1 MQFQSICSKW
11 SKRLTLTLSANDI
24 EAARNI
30 LHGQGYSIIELHE
43 AVIDSVSSEWNF
55 FYFDARVNGILQSGK
70 IQSTDIFKSYK
81 KLTEDLKYNIIYI
94 YTNEWM
100 PEESKKIIT
109 AKVKDWY
116 RLYKESLGE
125 DMDEQDILRSKTE
138 DQQEMQEI
146 SGEVLKEIE
155 KYSKVIDSSIEK
167 IQNIFLRYHDKI
179 TPEHKVNLENLENS
193 LIQSKWTKN
202 LWKISTT
209 VENGLKMI
217 WETEL
222 ALMKTGMT
230 DEKQKF
236 IDETNAL
243 LKKVWSHDRIE
254 VESEKKDTIE
264 YKLNHLFDK
273 TKKIDPIKVPWDV
286 NISTNPVKKDTNSFI
301 YFKNKRELDIY
312 KKKLN
317 TTEIDIIKK
326 FLTFQF
332 SQWKKLLLKKKLIS
346 QNIEIIDNRINNRV
360 ISYTKILHGIEYYID
375 GIFNFIRSTTS
386 VLIYTIF
393 LYTITYIVLYTL
405 DILNILDVQFQWK
418 SILFITLFTITT
430 LLFSYMRWI
439 KSTAIVLP
447 ILIFTL
453 YFLSINF

>member
-1 MQFQSICSKW
+1 MQFQATCSKW

-24 EAARNI
+24 EAARSI
-30 LHGQGYSIIELHE
+30 LHGQGYSIIELYE
-43 AVIDSVSSEWNF
+43 SVATENTTGWNF

-81 KLTEDLKYNIIYI
+81 KLTEDLKYDVTYI

-100 PEESKKIIT
+100 PEESKKVIT
-109 AKVKDWY
+109 AKVKDGY

-125 DMDEQDILRSKTE
+125 DMDEQDDLRSKTV

-146 SGEVLKEIE
+146 SWEVLKEIE

-179 TPEHKVNLENLENS
+179 TPEQKLNLENLENS
-193 LIQSKWTKN
+193 LIQTKWTKN
-202 LWKISTT
+202 LGKMATT
-209 VENGLKMI
+209 VENGLRMI

-230 DEKQKF
+230 DEKQKYL
-236 IDETNAL
+236 DETNAL
-243 LKKVWSHDRIE
+243 LKKVGSHDRIE
-254 VESEKKDTIE
+254 SETEKQDTLE
-264 YKLNHLFDK
+264 YKLNHLFEK
-273 TKKIDPIKVPWDV
+273 PKKVESASVPGATPV
-286 NISTNPVKKDTNSFI
+286 ATNSLKKDTNSFI
-301 YFKNKRELDIY
+301 YFKNKRELNIY

-332 SQWKKLLLKKKLIS
+332 SQWKKLLLKKKLIA

-360 ISYTKILHGIEYYID
+360 ISYTKILHGIEYHINN
-375 GIFNFIRSTTS
+375 IFHIVGMIASI
-386 VLIYTIF
+386 LIYTIF
-393 LYTITYIVLYTL
+393 LYTLAYIVLHTL
-405 DILNILDVQFQWK
+405 DMIGILDNQFQWK

-430 LLFSYMRWI
+430 FFLSYMRGI
-439 KSTAIVLP
+439 KSTIVTLP
-447 ILIFTL
+447 VLIYCI
-453 YFLSINF
+453 YFLSLNF

>member
-1 MQFQSICSKW
+1 MQFQAICSKW

-24 EAARNI
+24 EAARSI
-30 LHGQGYSIIELHE
+30 LHGQWYSIIELNE
-43 AVIDSVSSEWNF
+43 ATLNNNSTLGNF

-81 KLTEDLKYNIIYI
+81 KLTEDLKYEVMYI
-94 YTNEWM
+94 YTNEGM

-109 AKVKDWY
+109 AKVKDGY
-116 RLYKESLGE
+116 RLYKESLWE
-125 DMDEQDILRSKTE
+125 DMDEQDDLKSKTE

-179 TPEHKVNLENLENS
+179 TPEQKINLENLENS
-193 LIQSKWTKN
+193 LIQAKGTKN

-209 VENGLKMI
+209 VENWLRMI
-217 WETEL
+217 GETEL

-236 IDETNAL
+236 LDETNAL
-243 LKKVWSHDRIE
+243 LKKVGSHDRIE
-254 VESEKKDTIE
+254 SDTWKENTLE
-264 YKLNHLFDK
+264 YKLNHLFEKNKK
-273 TKKIDPIKVPWDV
+273 TIPKWAAEAPSIDL
-286 NISTNPVKKDTNSFI
+286 NSAKKDTNSFI

-317 TTEIDIIKK
+317 ITEVDIIKK
-326 FLTFQF
+326 ILTFQF
-332 SQWKKLLLKKKLIS
+332 SKVKKLLLKKKLIA

-360 ISYTKILHGIEYYID
+360 ISYTKILHWVEYHIKNIFYIID
-375 GIFNFIRSTTS
+375 IITS
-386 VLIYTIF
+386 ILLYTIF
-393 LYTITYIVLYTL
+393 LYTIAYILLHTL
-405 DILNILDVQFQWK
+405 DMMGILSNQFQWK
-418 SILFITLFTITT
+418 SMLFITLFVLSTFF
-430 LLFSYMRWI
+430 LSYIRGI
-439 KSTAIVLP
+439 KSTIIALP
-447 ILIFTL
+447 MLLFVL